1 MLTRLMVFPL
11 KKVKCKYYVGISL
24 PDKSTVLLKYILTHR
39 HIICVGY
46 AYQSYII
53 CVAYYIN
60 ILVKFMNN
68 Y

>member
-1 MLTRLMVFPL
+1 MLMRPMVFPL
-11 KKVKCKYYVGISL
+11 KKVKYKYYVGISL

-46 AYQSYII
+46 VYQSYIV

-60 ILVKFMNN
+60 MVIR
-68 Y
+68 